1 MGPRCPHLQYLRL
14 PPGGAAPFV
23 LICEAFVSLEESASH
38 TRPEWG
44 ECGTRDLVAV
54 TNIHI

>member
-23 LICEAFVSLEESASH
+23 LICEAFVSLKL
-38 TRPEWG
+38 RPTHAPSG
-44 ECGTRDLVAV
+44 VNVGLGTL
-54 TNIHI
+54 